1 MIYIVGFGPGDRKHM
16 TIEAQEAVSRAD
28 VIAGYSRYTAL
39 LKDLYPEKT
48 YVETGMRGE
57 VQRCERTI
65 DLALEGR
72 TVALVCSGDAG
83 IYGMAGLLLEILD
96 RRGLTGSI
104 DVEVVAGVTAAL
116 AGAALLGAP
125 LGHDLAFITL
135 SDLLTPWE
143 MIRRRILAAG
153 ESDFCIALYNPSS
166 TGRKDHLRKAVE
178 LLLTVRDAGTPCGIA
193 DRIGREGER
202 TRILSLEELADAR
215 TDMQS
220 VVLIGNSGTRRI
232 GDWLVTER
240 GYLDKYG

>member
-39 LKDLYPEKT
+39 LKELYPEKT

-96 RRGLTGSI
+96 RRGLTGKI

-125 LGHDLAFITL
+125 LGHDLAFISL

-143 MIRRRILAAG
+143 VIRRRILAAG
-153 ESDFCIALYNPSS
+153 EADFCIAL
-166 TGRKDHLRKAVE
+166 
-178 LLLTVRDAGTPCGIA
+178 
-193 DRIGREGER
+193 
-202 TRILSLEELADAR
+202 
-215 TDMQS
+215 
-220 VVLIGNSGTRRI
+220 
-232 GDWLVTER
+232 
-240 GYLDKYG
+240 